1 MNLKRIETFVIVAT
15 LRSFRKA
22 AEQQFTTQPAISSR
36 IAGLEKELG
45 VTLFDRD
52 ASPIS
57 LTQKGRELLP
67 FAEKMLMS
75 AEQFQKRAENT
86 ALFTGTLRLGIS
98 ETVVHTWLT
107 EFLRRFNNKF
117 PRLDIDITVD
127 VTSNLRHDLLDRTL
141 DLAFL
146 MGPVSEPSVTNL
158 PLCRYPLQWVANP
171 NLALPEHALAAADLA
186 KWPIITYARNT
197 QPFGEI
203 KQHFDHAD
211 TNNVRFF
218 TSSSLSA
225 CLRMTV
231 DGLGVAT
238 LPSTIAAPEIE
249 SGRLRAVSCEWA
261 PSPLGFTA
269 SYLRAPFNSA
279 SDEAAKLAMEVASAH
294 SHTLAHSLVHS
305 PD

>member
-22 AEQQFTTQPAISSR
+22 ADQQFTTQPAISSR
-36 IAGLEKELG
+36 IASLEKELG

-57 LTQKGRELLP
+57 LTTKGRELLP

-86 ALFTGTLRLGIS
+86 SLFTGTLRLGIS

-107 EFLRRFNNKF
+107 EFLRSFNDRF

-127 VTSNLRHDLLDRTL
+127 VTANLRHDLLDRTL

-146 MGPVSEPSVTNL
+146 MGPLSEPSVTNL
-158 PLCRYPLQWVANP
+158 PLCRYPLVWVGSPSLN
-171 NLALPEHALAAADLA
+171 LPERKLTIEELAP
-186 KWPIITYARNT
+186 WPVITYARNT
-197 QPFGEI
+197 QPFSEI
-203 KQHFDHAD
+203 KQQFNQAD
-211 TNNVRFF
+211 AVNMRFF

-231 DGLGVAT
+231 DGLGIAT
-238 LPSTIAAPEIE
+238 LPAKIAEPEIE
-249 SGRLRAVSCEWA
+249 NGRLRTVNCDWT

-269 SYLRAPFNSA
+269 SYLRAPFNGA
-279 SDEAAKLAMEVASAH
+279 AEEAAKLAMEVAAVHTH
-294 SHTLAHSLVHS
+294 SHAYPMAS
-305 PD
+305 D